1 MEHGKKCGC
10 LCHKMKGLLIVAFG
24 TVFLLNAFAIISSS
38 TLAIVWPII
47 AIVYGFKKMCSSSMC
62 KCCST
67 TTDTPVS

>member
-1 MEHGKKCGC
+1 MENGKKCGC

-47 AIVYGFKKMCSSSMC
+47 AIVYGFKKMCSGMC
-62 KCCST
+62 KCCSGAT
-67 TTDTPVS
+67 NNTVS